1 MHILLLLSAIAG
13 ILLLVGTMLLLWFR
27 RIYIDAQTGQPTE
40 IEIPLIGKFRT
51 HAPAFALIIVGA
63 ILVIYPIYNAPK
75 QDLIKIEG
83 TVDPGGKSVTV
94 LVLALPTNLLTL
106 DSAGPFDMW
115 VPLIKDASYR
125 VKFIV
130 DKQVL
135 LDCAAKRDE
144 KGVYKVND
152 FRWAAPPAGEFHHV
166 RPTREEVTDEEI
178 RRLGIN

>member
-1 MHILLLLSAIAG
+1 MNILLLLSAIAG

-27 RIYIDAQTGQPTE
+27 RIYIDAQTGEPTV

-75 QDLIKIEG
+75 QDSITVEG
-83 TVDPGGKSVTV
+83 AVNAGRKPVTV
-94 LVLALPTNLLTL
+94 FVVSDPNQATL
-106 DSAGPFDMW
+106 HDVGPFHMS
-115 VPLIKDASYR
+115 VPLIKGANYR

-130 DKQVL
+130 DGEIVADREARPDQ
-135 LDCAAKRDE
+135 
-144 KGVYKVND
+144 KGVYKVKD
-152 FRWAAPPAGEFHHV
+152 WDY
-166 RPTREEVTDEEI
+166 RPQLKPTVNPGKEITDEEV